1 MGATLARLPDMTGVS
16 ATHVEIRLEPPM
28 PRPPSPHRDRF
39 DRLYTDNLPLILG
52 YALRRSGDSSDAA
65 DVAAEVFLT
74 LWRRLDKVPAGEER
88 LWLFGVA
95 WRVLA
100 NHRRG
105 QLRRRDLADR
115 LRTDLL
121 THELSIRIDGGSTA
135 VKDAMAQLQ
144 PRDHEVLML
153 ATWDGL
159 SPTEIAQLEGV
170 PAATV
175 RSRLLRARTRLR
187 ELLPEAPAAQ
197 PVPVGRSQLR
207 PRTPTDA
214 NCEDRSR

>member
-1 MGATLARLPDMTGVS
+1 MS
-16 ATHVEIRLEPPM
+16 
-28 PRPPSPHRDRF
+28 RPPSMDRDRF
-39 DRLYTDNLPLILG
+39 DRLYAENLPVVLG
-52 YALRRSGDSSDAA
+52 YVLRRCGDSGDAA

-74 LWRRLDKVPAGEER
+74 LWRRLSAVPAGEER

-95 WRVLA
+95 RRVLA
-100 NHRRG
+100 NQRRG

-121 THELSIRIDGGSTA
+121 THELTIRVDHAASPVT
-135 VKDAMAQLQ
+135 DALAQL
-144 PRDHEVLML
+144 PTRDREVLML

-175 RSRLLRARTRLR
+175 RSRLLRGRTRLR
-187 ELLPEAPAAQ
+187 ALLPAPPALQ
-197 PVPVGRSQLR
+197 PVPLE
-207 PRTPTDA
+207 PLPHPTPTNDDL
-214 NCEDRSR
+214 CEDRS